1 MNNSDY
7 GKFFYFIFVIIPV
20 VSAYFGQRII
30 DIIYISKM
38 NLCKKENENSS
49 FLDEEEIRENDER
62 FKKAIKDAVLEKYK
76 F

>member
-1 MNNSDY
+1 
-7 GKFFYFIFVIIPV
+7 
-20 VSAYFGQRII
+20 
-30 DIIYISKM
+30 M